1 MRLKVTAFIVV
12 ILTFA
17 VAAMVWLSAETN
29 RLEGRLLA
37 LDKATQTERL
47 MQISLPRVQRE
58 LDDLLTAERNKMPA
72 APDLNAPEYA
82 GPTSPL
88 PDWVAGRFLLTPYE
102 LKVPAGQENF
112 KRTVKANNALMTNL
126 RRKADSPAAR
136 LIDPDAP
143 TEKPVPGS
151 DQLPVFD
158 VRPVVNVD
166 PSAPFRILGAPSP
179 FFAWNW
185 GPSVV
190 YMRSIPTNHG
200 GVAEGMIVDV
210 RALASRLLPFVEKGL
225 MAPTL
230 LPAEWNRKA
239 NLSGLP
245 LVLSPGD
252 RVELPDTSARKQAL
266 FGTLATAWVIAVV
279 AILLILGLLVLYA
292 RMERRRS
299 DFVSAVTHEL
309 RTPLTT
315 FSLYTEML
323 DGQMVPEEKKKDYYA
338 VLHRES
344 ERLGHLVENV
354 LAFAKL
360 SRGKLRGRQDVE
372 ACAPMFTRL
381 FEEQRARLEAAGFA
395 VSIAISPNARLL
407 TLRTDLVTLGMILTN
422 LTDNAIKYG
431 RGPAATPSVQFTV
444 QAGRR
449 ELQVRVRDK
458 GAGIA
463 PDDVKKLFRPFNRS
477 AEADSEKKPGIG
489 LGLALSRDLAR
500 SIGGDLTLEGTSPE
514 GTIFLLTLPLGV

>member
-1 MRLKVTAFIVV
+1 MRLKVTALIAV
-12 ILTFA
+12 ILAFA
-17 VAAMVWLSAETN
+17 VLTMVWLSAETN

-47 MQISLPRVQRE
+47 MQISLPRVQRQ
-58 LDDLLTAERNKMPA
+58 LDDLLAAERSRMA
-72 APDLNAPEYA
+72 APPDMNASAYA
-82 GPTSPL
+82 GPQGPL

-102 LKVPAGQENF
+102 LQVPAGQEAF
-112 KRTVKANNALMTNL
+112 KRALEANPAVMTNL

-136 LIDPDAP
+136 LLDPSAP
-143 TEKPVPGS
+143 AETPAPGS
-151 DQLPVFD
+151 DKMPVFD
-158 VRPVVNVD
+158 VRPVVDVD
-166 PSAPFRILGAPSP
+166 PAAPFKIMGSPSP
-179 FFAWNW
+179 FFSWNW
-185 GPSVV
+185 GPNIV

-200 GVAEGMIVDV
+200 GVAEGMILDLG
-210 RALASRLLPFVEKGL
+210 ALASHLLPLVEKGL
-225 MAPTL
+225 ESPSL
-230 LPAEWNRKA
+230 LPAAWNRKA

-252 RVELPDTSARKQAL
+252 RVALPDTSARKQAL

-323 DGQMVPEEKKKDYYA
+323 DGQMVPEEKKKDYYS

-344 ERLGHLVENV
+344 ERLAHLVENV
-354 LAFAKL
+354 LAFARL
-360 SRGKLRGRQDVE
+360 SRGKMRGRQDVE

-381 FEEQRARLEAAGFA
+381 FDEQKAKLEAAGFA
-395 VSIAISPNARLL
+395 VSCAISPNARLL
-407 TLRTDLVTLGMILTN
+407 TIRTDLVTLGMILTN

-431 RGPAATPSVQFTV
+431 RGNGGTPSVQLTV

-463 PDDVKKLFRPFNRS
+463 PGDVKKLFRPFNRS
-477 AEADSEKKPGIG
+477 AEADTGKKPGIG

-500 SIGGDLTLEGTSPE
+500 SIGGDLTLEGTSAE
-514 GTIFLLTLPLGV
+514 GSIFLLTLPLGT